1 MRLILF
7 LILLVTVCG
16 CVSSDPVSKRRYGQ
30 QHVCHDDRTLAV
42 STADMFVHQNHG
54 DTLGPCPND
63 Q

>member
-1 MRLILF
+1 MRT
-7 LILLVTVCG
+7 ILLLLCIAMVCG

-42 STADMFVHQNHG
+42 STADMFVHQDHG
-54 DTLGPCPND
+54 DTLGPCPDN